1 MRNGVLLA
9 EDTPDNI
16 MQRYEVSTVEEA
28 FLILSQKQGVN
39 DEVDNKQLQLPPNLQ
54 KQSALVATG
63 ATALEIIT
71 SNDSCTNLDLNSNNI
86 IKQIN
91 SSHLQDELKDAKAMK
106 ECGESKNSAISWW
119 TMTRGRL
126 KALMVK
132 NFIQLFRQPS

>member
-9 EDTPDNI
+9 ENTPDNI

-28 FLILSQKQGVN
+28 FLILSQKQGIN
-39 DEVDNKQLQLPPNLQ
+39 DEVDNKTLQLPPNLQ
-54 KQSALVATG
+54 KQFTTNSTG
-63 ATALEIIT
+63 LEIIT
-71 SNDSCTNLDLNSNNI
+71 SDDVCTNLDLNSNNI

-91 SSHLQDELKDAKAMK
+91 SSHNNEEPVNTKD
-106 ECGESKNSAISWW
+106 CIDNTNSTSLWLS
-119 TMTRGRL
+119 MTRGRL